1 MGTVYSYT
9 IKDLLLDRMREAFV
23 SSRVTLQ
30 VGHSKHITL
39 RACARACVCVCVK
52 RATERQ
58 MHCILRLFTVY
69 DVCFLSH
76 LNISVV

>member
-9 IKDLLLDRMREAFV
+9 IKNLLLDRMREAIV

-30 VGHSKHITL
+30 VGHSKHVTL
-39 RACARACVCVCVK
+39 RACVCVCACE
-52 RATERQ
+52 RATE
-58 MHCILRLFTVY
+58 IRLFTVY